1 MLLHLLLPDSLLTM
15 LEAKLNEAALLKRL
29 LDAVKELVSDANFD
43 CNDEGISRLVPLVP
57 PSRVP
62 QSIPGGDALSIAHER
77 VPTLISVLP
86 TYITLQAMDN
96 SHVAL
101 VAVKLNVDGFK
112 SYRCDRPIPLGV
124 NLGSLTKV
132 LKCAKDDDICTLKA
146 ADDADV
152 LTLTYEAKNQDRI
165 AEYEMKLMDIDADT
179 LGIPDTEYDASVTMP
194 SAEFGRIVRDLS
206 NLGESVRIEVSKEGI
221 RFVADGEAANGNIL
235 LKQTAEAPKKKGSSS
250 KKAKREDDDDGPED
264 EEGASDDD
272 AEEVSDGEGG
282 KKKIKKE
289 KAKVKKEENAD
300 EDVEMNGDEDDDDE
314 AGEFKASKQEQ
325 DSDEDEEESGS
336 SKKRK
341 KAPGKARKPS
351 KKAKKSADGDDDDD
365 DEEEFE
371 GVRIEMNQ
379 AVTLTFSLK
388 YLVNFAKSAAL
399 SKKVQLMM
407 SNDVPLLVSYGFN
420 QGHIHYYLAPK
431 IGDD

>member
-1 MLLHLLLPDSLLTM
+1 M

-43 CNDEGISRLVPLVP
+43 CNEEG
-57 PSRVP
+57 
-62 QSIPGGDALSIAHER
+62 
-77 VPTLISVLP
+77 
-86 TYITLQAMDN
+86 ITLQAMDN

-300 EDVEMNGDEDDDDE
+300 EDVEMNGDEDEDDD

-365 DEEEFE
+365 EEEEEFE

>member
-1 MLLHLLLPDSLLTM
+1 M
-15 LEAKLNEAALLKRL
+15 LEAKLSEAGLLKRL
-29 LDAVKELVSDANFD
+29 LDAVKELISDANFD
-43 CNDEGISRLVPLVP
+43 CNEEGM
-57 PSRVP
+57 
-62 QSIPGGDALSIAHER
+62 
-77 VPTLISVLP
+77 
-86 TYITLQAMDN
+86 TLQAMDN

-101 VAVKLNVDGFK
+101 VAVKLEAAGFK
-112 SYRCDRPIPLGV
+112 RYRCDRPIPLGV
-124 NLGSLTKV
+124 NVASLTKV
-132 LKCAKDDDICTLKA
+132 VKCAKDDDITTLKA

-152 LTLTYEAKNQDRI
+152 LTLTYEGKNSDRI

-194 SAEFGRIVRDLS
+194 SAEFARIVRDLS

-221 RFVADGEAANGNIL
+221 RFVTDGESANGNIL
-235 LKQTAEAPKKKGSSS
+235 IKQSAEAPSKKKGSSS
-250 KKAKREDDDDGPED
+250 KRNDDDDDEPED
-264 EEGASDDD
+264 EEGASGD
-272 AEEVSDGEGG
+272 EVDDGEGG

-289 KAKVKKEENAD
+289 KVKKEENGD
-300 EDVEMNGDEDDDDE
+300 EDVEMNGEDEDED
-314 AGEFKASKQEQ
+314 AGEFKPSKK
-325 DSDEDEEESGS
+325 DKGSDDEDEDEDEDGGS

-341 KAPGKARKPS
+341 KAPGKSSKPA
-351 KKAKKSADGDDDDD
+351 KKAKKEAESDDDDD
-365 DEEEFE
+365 DFD

-388 YLVNFAKSAAL
+388 YLVNFSKSSAL

-420 QGHIHYYLAPK
+420 QGHIRYYLAPK